1 MKSTFLIIFFF
12 AFISFLLNSCA
23 EKNAEYNYCKIP
35 HVHIISGK
43 DIGFDKKRRCLI
55 IFEDYSKFSI
65 KKSTIK
71 CRGGFSSKFF
81 KHSYRIELD
90 KKYSPFGL
98 PKEDDWILNANY
110 IDKTF
115 MRHKLSYDIFRL
127 MSPNN
132 LAPECVYVNV
142 YLNKKYQGLYVFMQ
156 RINAKFCG
164 IDKKDRTT
172 CLFKDP
178 PVFFEEKISFPGSEN
193 NYYDQKYPEISEQD
207 FTEALDK
214 FNYFLFNASDSLFCA
229 DIGKWI
235 DIDNVTDWH
244 ILLLLSN
251 NADGLNKNF
260 YIYKKDKNTPLR
272 IAIWDY
278 DHSFGRDGDNE
289 LNLLKCQVDC
299 SKNILLKRL
308 MELEECNYKIKLV
321 KKWNE
326 LRDSKIISVCK
337 IKFMIL
343 KNHFIIN
350 HDVERNFELW
360 PLNST
365 DYYDDSN
372 YLNEVALM
380 FKYIEIRIPQLDNYF
395 KKLSQTK

>member
-1 MKSTFLIIFFF
+1 M
-12 AFISFLLNSCA
+12 SFLFNSCSK
-23 EKNAEYNYCKIP
+23 KNSDFGCMTIP
-35 HVHIISGK
+35 KVHIFSKSEIR
-43 DIGFDKKRRCLI
+43 FDKKQKCII
-55 IFEDYSKFSI
+55 IFEDNLKFSVN
-65 KKSTIK
+65 KSTIK

-81 KHSYRIELD
+81 KHSYRIELN

-115 MRHKLSYDIFRL
+115 MRHKLSYDLFRL
-127 MSPNN
+127 MGPNN

-142 YLNKKYQGLYVFMQ
+142 YLNKEYEGLYVLMQ

-164 IDKKDRTT
+164 IDKKDRTS

-193 NYYDQKYPEISEQD
+193 NYYDQKYPDINDQSFAE
-207 FTEALDK
+207 TMDK

-235 DIDNVTDWH
+235 DLDNIVDWH

-260 YIYKKDKNTPLR
+260 YIYKTNKKTPLR

-289 LNLLKCQVDC
+289 FNLLKFKIDC

-308 MELEECNYKIKLV
+308 MEIENCNYKMRLV
-321 KKWNE
+321 KKWNK
-326 LRDSKIISVCK
+326 LRASKTISVSS
-337 IKFMIL
+337 IKFMII
-343 KNHFIIN
+343 KNHFIIVN
-350 HDVERNFELW
+350 TVKQNFDMW
-360 PLNST
+360 PIDSS

-372 YLNEVALM
+372 YLNELALL
-380 FKYIEIRIPQLDNYF
+380 FKFIEIRIPELDNYF
-395 KKLSQTK
+395 ENLIQTN